1 MLTAVIVGLNYL
13 HLNRPT
19 SAPASVRLGR
29 ALSRTQWGIVRRVEL
44 FMDAWLKHDDVG
56 PTDMGR
62 TAPKVECIEEM
73 ICLLTDQARKVM
85 ASTNRSYFPAG
96 REDELTG
103 CSNSRG
109 GVVVGQL
116 DHTQYSTF
124 KPVEP
129 DRLKFI
135 GRPDFDPLP
144 FLHLRSA
151 CV

>member
-1 MLTAVIVGLNYL
+1 MVEA
-13 HLNRPT
+13 
-19 SAPASVRLGR
+19 
-29 ALSRTQWGIVRRVEL
+29 RRC
-44 FMDAWLKHDDVG
+44 G
-56 PTDMGR
+56 PYTDMGR
-62 TAPKVECIEEM
+62 TAPKVECIEEQM
-73 ICLLTDQARKVM
+73 ICLLTDQARKVI
-85 ASTNRSYFPAG
+85 ASMNPSYFPAG

-103 CSNSRG
+103 GSNSRR

-129 DRLKFI
+129 DGLKFI